1 MIEGILKKVE
11 EKILETMQGRMEIE
25 TIFDPAVLTLT
36 TVSYFDGVVVS
47 EYEFDLTEMV
57 NEIVRRAKE

>member
-57 NEIVRRAKE
+57 DEIVRRAKA